1 MVGDRIG
8 ETRVFGAAQAPQQE
22 GDSSLC
28 SAVLLTFSRSPLF
41 DLQNQKPDTKP
52 VGEECGV
59 GAKQPSH
66 SLAQTKTED

>member
-1 MVGDRIG
+1 MARREYSGLHR
-8 ETRVFGAAQAPQQE
+8 RRNKKGALHFAAP
-22 GDSSLC
+22 S
-28 SAVLLTFSRSPLF
+28 FSRSPLF